1 MPMYEYT
8 CDSCN
13 HNFEEYLS
21 IDNRENPTKEPCPEC
36 GKENVRKGVSATTMG
51 VDMNMKLPGW
61 FQDKISGMKD
71 ITPKRYHANLDKA
84 GNRNG
89 GRLGPQ

>member
-1 MPMYEYT
+1 MPIYEYK
-8 CDSCN
+8 C
-13 HNFEEYLS
+13 EECEHIFDEILS
-21 IDNRENPTKEPCPEC
+21 VSNRDKPLGKPCPKC
-36 GKENVRKGVSATTMG
+36 GEESIKKLVSATTMG